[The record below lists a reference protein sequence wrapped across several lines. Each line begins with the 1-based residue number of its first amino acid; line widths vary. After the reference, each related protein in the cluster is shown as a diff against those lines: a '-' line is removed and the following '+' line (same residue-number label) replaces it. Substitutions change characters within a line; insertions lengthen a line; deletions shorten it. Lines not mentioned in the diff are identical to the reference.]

1 MDIEASGP
9 GGSPANLA
17 ANQALGRHLIDRRQ
31 AHQWSQREFAKRLD
45 KPPATISAWETGKSA
60 PEVHNLIRIADVL
73 ATTVADLLAG
83 AGLIKPLA
91 PSVAAGDRARPARR
105 HACPGAPAHLR
116 DGCPPAHRRWA
127 AHWGASGV
135 APRSAENADPNSYA
149 VLVNGSGVFPR
160 AWPGSCLE
168 IQTDRPVE
176 SGETALIVH
185 RSGNRW
191 VTTVT
196 LRGTHRVE
204 LTALAPYE
212 TALEFARGDVTL
224 HRVTGIRLKRGTRS

>member
-1 MDIEASGP
+1 MSRPRVP
-9 GGSPANLA
+9 GGLPANLA

-31 AHQWSQREFAKRLD
+31 AHHWSQREFAKRLD

-73 ATTVADLLAG
+73 ATSVADLLAG
-83 AGLIKPLA
+83 AGLIKPLG
-91 PSVAAGDRARPARR
+91 PSVEPAT
-105 HACPGAPAHLR
+105 GSAPPDVTPALEPLPIYAMDALR
-116 DGCPPAHRRWA
+116 LTADGQPTGERL
-127 AHWGASGV
+127 GV
-135 APRSAENADPNSYA
+135 APRSSENADPNSYA

-160 AWPGSCLE
+160 AWPGDCLE

-176 SGETALIVH
+176 SGDTALIVH

-196 LRGTHRVE
+196 LRGNHRVE

-224 HRVTGIRLKRGTRS
+224 HRVTGIRLKSGTRS

>member
-1 MDIEASGP
+1 MSRTRVP
-9 GGSPANLA
+9 GRSPAHLA

-60 PEVHNLIRIADVL
+60 PEVHNLIRIAEVL

-83 AGLIKPLA
+83 AGIITPLA
-91 PSVAAGDRARPARR
+91 PSLSPATGSASPDVTPVLGALPIYAMEALRLSADGQPTGERLGVAA
-105 HACPGAPAHLR
+105 
-116 DGCPPAHRRWA
+116 
-127 AHWGASGV
+127 
-135 APRSAENADPNSYA
+135 RSSANADPNSYA
-149 VLVNGSGVFPR
+149 VLVNGSSFFPR
-160 AWPGSCLE
+160 AWPGDCLE
-168 IQTDRPVE
+168 VQTDLPVE
-176 SGETALIVH
+176 SGDTALIVH

-196 LRGTHRVE
+196 LRGNHRVE

-224 HRVTGIRLKRGTRS
+224 HRVTGIRLKSVTR

>member
-1 MDIEASGP
+1 MSRPSRP

-73 ATTVADLLAG
+73 ATSVADLLAG
-83 AGLIKPLA
+83 AGIIKPLA
-91 PSVAAGDRARPARR
+91 PSVEPAAGSAPPDVTPALGPLPIY
-105 HACPGAPAHLR
+105 AMDALR
-116 DGCPPAHRRWA
+116 LTADGHPTGERL
-127 AHWGASGV
+127 GV
-135 APRSAENADPNSYA
+135 EPRSTENADPNSYA

-160 AWPGSCLE
+160 AWPGDCLE

-176 SGETALIVH
+176 SGDTALIVH

-224 HRVTGIRLKRGTRS
+224 HRVTGIRLKSGTRS